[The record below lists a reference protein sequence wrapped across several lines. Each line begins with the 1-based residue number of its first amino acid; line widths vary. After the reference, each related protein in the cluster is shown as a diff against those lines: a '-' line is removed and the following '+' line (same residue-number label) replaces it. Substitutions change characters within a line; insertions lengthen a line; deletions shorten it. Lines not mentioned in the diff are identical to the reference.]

1 MHYNKRMG
9 ACIAAEGETGEKKE
23 EHSYSPAQKEN
34 KRKTKMSQVMNFH
47 SYRLIFALGLAVFKN
62 NILPGKDG
70 LLY

>member
-9 ACIAAEGETGEKKE
+9 ACIAVEGETGEEKE

-47 SYRLIFALGLAVFKN
+47 SY
-62 NILPGKDG
+62 
-70 LLY
+70 